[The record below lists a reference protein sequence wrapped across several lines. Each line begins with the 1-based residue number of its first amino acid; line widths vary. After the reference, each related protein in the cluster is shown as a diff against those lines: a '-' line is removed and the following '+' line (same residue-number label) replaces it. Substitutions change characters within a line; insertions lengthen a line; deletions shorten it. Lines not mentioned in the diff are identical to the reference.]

1 VIFTAKKIVLF
12 AFAAIILVAGLYS
25 TLTFPRNLA
34 ELEVSFSIGAE
45 EEQKEFELPILH
57 DKTQVEVVI
66 SSGSALWSASIT
78 DANGTKIWE
87 HAKAQGDQTVYA
99 SDWITLPS
107 GSYNF
112 TFGTIGLGGLQAN
125 VKVTSKGGFW

>member
-1 VIFTAKKIVLF
+1 VTYTTKKIVF
-12 AFAAIILVAGLYS
+12 SAFVAIILIVGLYS
-25 TLTFPRNLA
+25 ALTFPRNLA
-34 ELEVSFSIGAE
+34 EMEISFSIGAE
-45 EEQKEFELPILH
+45 EEQKEFQLPIFH

-78 DANGTKIWE
+78 DANGSKIWE
-87 HAKAQGDQTVYA
+87 HAKAQGDQTVYT
-99 SDWITLPS
+99 SDWIALPS

-125 VKVTSKGGFW
+125 FKVTSKGGFW

>member
-1 VIFTAKKIVLF
+1 MIYKTKKMVLF
-12 AFAAIILVAGLYS
+12 AFVAIILIAGLYS
-25 TLTFPRNLA
+25 ALTFPTNLA

-66 SSGSALWSASIT
+66 SSGSALWGASIA
-78 DANGTKIWE
+78 DVNGTKIWE
-87 HAKAQGDQTVYA
+87 HAKAQGDQTVYT

>member
-1 VIFTAKKIVLF
+1 MIYTTKKMVLF
-12 AFAAIILVAGLYS
+12 AFVAIILIAGLYS
-25 TLTFPRNLA
+25 VLTFPRNLA

-57 DKTQVEVVI
+57 DKTQVEVII
-66 SSGSALWSASIT
+66 SSGSALWGATIA
-78 DANGTKIWE
+78 DVNGTKIWE
-87 HAKAQGDQTVYA
+87 HAKAQGDQTVYT

>member
-1 VIFTAKKIVLF
+1 VIYTTKKMVLF
-12 AFAAIILVAGLYS
+12 AFVAIILISGLYS
-25 TLTFPRNLA
+25 ALTFPRNLA

-66 SSGSALWSASIT
+66 SSGSALWGASIA
-78 DANGTKIWE
+78 DVNGTKIWE
-87 HAKAQGDQTVYA
+87 HAKAQGDQTVYT

>member
-1 VIFTAKKIVLF
+1 VIYATKKMVLF
-12 AFAAIILVAGLYS
+12 AFVVIILIAGSYS
-25 TLTFPRNLA
+25 ALTFPRNLA

-87 HAKAQGDQTVYA
+87 HAKAQGDQTVYT

>member
-1 VIFTAKKIVLF
+1 MIYSTKKIVLF
-12 AFAAIILVAGLYS
+12 TVVAIILIAGLYS

-66 SSGSALWSASIT
+66 SSGSALWGASIT
-78 DANGTKIWE
+78 DASGSKVWE
-87 HAKAQGDQTVYA
+87 YAKAQGDQTVYT
-99 SDWITLPS
+99 SDWLTLPS
-107 GSYNF
+107 GSYKF
-112 TFGTIGLGGLQAN
+112 TFGTMGLGGLKAS